1 MTALQHLAFPRFTG
15 WKHLR
20 PFHTKVVR
28 APGMNHGK
36 TADAQTVKGQN
47 MATQKNPTKAKP
59 QVKVKDL
66 KPKKNPKGGRDP
78 QSGLP
83 TGQ

>member
-1 MTALQHLAFPRFTG
+1 
-15 WKHLR
+15 
-20 PFHTKVVR
+20 
-28 APGMNHGK
+28 MNHGK